1 MLRSRS
7 QRWLPLNSRRML
19 HLQVS
24 CLARNRTCSSK
35 PHSLAAMPSVSQKLG
50 TEYEDRCAPWAT
62 AIAVLLLPR
71 ESACLL
77 CPSLTQSWKPVAF
90 SKRFPHSSLSGLFCS
105 VSSGLE
111 DRHYFHS
118 PPHVSQL
125 LPRLIL
131 TCTLLPP
138 RCCFQ
143 ISVEMET
150 QGLIPTVKNGRPSY
164 SPDMQEQA
172 EP

>member
-1 MLRSRS
+1 MLY
-7 QRWLPLNSRRML
+7 
-19 HLQVS
+19 LQVS
-24 CLARNRTCSSK
+24 CLGGNRTCSSK
-35 PHSLAAMPSVSQKLG
+35 PRSLAATPSVSQKLG
-50 TEYEDRCAPWAT
+50 PEHEHRCVPWAT

-77 CPSLTQSWKPVAF
+77 CPPLTQAWRPTAF
-90 SKRFPHSSLSGLFCS
+90 SKRFPHSSPPGPCCS

-118 PPHVSQL
+118 PPPMSQL

-143 ISVEMET
+143 VSAEMET
-150 QGLIPTVKNGRPSY
+150 QGLTPIVKNGRPSY